1 MPSALCIRDSMP
13 FFVASI
19 VARLN
24 VRLVSLVCQAL
35 QRDWPTV
42 TALAAAQLG
51 GGGRP
56 CGIASPA
63 LRVSRQ
69 PFMNS
74 LS

>member
-51 GGGRP
+51 GWRP